1 MKTSFFRALGLTL
14 LFGVPAA
21 QAASVGGFVG
31 SDAGVYYQ
39 SNQSGSST
47 RYGLSGLGLFSQQVT
62 VAGELSSLRDFATTS
77 PTTFGA
83 LVPYYG
89 FGLGAGVSLGGNSN
103 VSVYPHAL
111 LGLRYNTRSPLSV
124 FGEVN
129 AGPKASFGNGAT
141 SVSFGGGAR
150 VGVNL
155 NVAN

>member
-1 MKTSFFRALGLTL
+1 MGAALL
-14 LFGVPAA
+14 LGFPAA
-21 QAASVGGFVG
+21 HAASVGGFVG

-39 SNQSGSST
+39 SNQSGYST

-62 VAGELSSLRDFATTS
+62 VAGEVASLRDFPSTA
-77 PTTFGA
+77 PATFGT

-89 FGLGAGVSLGGNSN
+89 FGLGAGISLGSGSN
-103 VSVYPHAL
+103 ATVYPHAL
-111 LGLRYNTRSPLSV
+111 LGLRSNTRSPLSV
-124 FGEVN
+124 FGELN

-141 SVSFGGGAR
+141 SVTFGGGAR

>member
-1 MKTSFFRALGLTL
+1 MKTSLFYGVGLALVLGT
-14 LFGVPAA
+14 PAA
-21 QAASVGGFVG
+21 HAASVGGFVG

-39 SNQSGSST
+39 SNQPGSST
-47 RYGLSGLGLFSQQVT
+47 RYGLTGLGLFSQQVT
-62 VAGELSSLRDFATTS
+62 VAGEVSSLRDFAGTS

-89 FGLGAGVSLGGNSN
+89 FGVGAGVSLGSSN
-103 VSVYPHAL
+103 NVTVYPHAL

-129 AGPKASFGNGAT
+129 AGPKASFGSGSTNVT
-141 SVSFGGGAR
+141 FGGGAR
-150 VGVNL
+150 VGVNF